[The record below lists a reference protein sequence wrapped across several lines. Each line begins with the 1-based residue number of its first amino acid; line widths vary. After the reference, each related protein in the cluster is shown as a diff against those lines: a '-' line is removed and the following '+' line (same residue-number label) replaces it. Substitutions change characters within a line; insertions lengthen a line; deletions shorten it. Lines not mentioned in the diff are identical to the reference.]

1 MRSLPTRPGTGLLA
15 MALTVLVWA
24 SFALSVRAIATS
36 AWTPADVALLRF
48 GVPLLVLAPWLPR
61 SLRRLRGERPA
72 VLAALAVGAG
82 LPFFLLCA
90 AGGALS
96 SATLT
101 GLVVPGS
108 VPLFVTALAALLWRT
123 RPSRRQ
129 LLALAGV
136 VVGIAVIAGTDL
148 LAPGAGG
155 HAAGTGVLLAAGL
168 VWSVYTLGLR
178 ATRVDPIA
186 SAVAV
191 CLPSFAV
198 TLVAV
203 TTGLLPSQLHRG
215 APVDGTLLVFALVQ
229 GLGVGVLAGLAY
241 AVAIREL
248 GAPRAATLG
257 ALSPVLVAVSAAPLL
272 GERVDALVLVGG
284 VLVVAG
290 VLTFHARP
298 ARPADPASP
307 ASPAIPEPPEVVD
320 APRPAAPVPARPGLV
335 AGRAGRR

>member
-1 MRSLPTRPGTGLLA
+1 MPTTRSRSARGLLA

-61 SLRRLRGERPA
+61 SLRRLRAERPA

-96 SATLT
+96 SATLV

-108 VPLFVTALAALLWRT
+108 VPLFVTVLVAVMWRT

-129 LLALAGV
+129 LAALAGV
-136 VVGIAVIAGTDL
+136 VVGVAVVAGT
-148 LAPGAGG
+148 GTGIG
-155 HAAGTGVLLAAGL
+155 SHAAGTGVLLAAGL

-178 ATRVDPIA
+178 STRLDPVA
-186 SAVAV
+186 AAVVV
-191 CLPSFAV
+191 CLPSSA
-198 TLVAV
+198 LVLLAAA
-203 TTGLLPSQLHRG
+203 TGVLPSRLLHG
-215 APVDGTLLVFALVQ
+215 APVDGALLVFALVQ
-229 GLGVGVLAGLAY
+229 GLGVGVVAGLAY
-241 AVAIREL
+241 AVAIRGL
-248 GAPRAATLG
+248 GAPRAAALG
-257 ALSPVLVAVSAAPLL
+257 ALSPVLVTVLAAPLP
-272 GERVDALVLVGG
+272 GERLGALALCGGALVVVA
-284 VLVVAG
+284 VLV
-290 VLTFHARP
+290 FHIRP
-298 ARPADPASP
+298 SRPS
-307 ASPAIPEPPEVVD
+307 SPEPPRAPEVRD